1 MPVMNG
7 LEVYRVLRE
16 IRPYIKVIMMTGY
29 RQEVQDLKEEGYQT
43 ETAKTGM
50 KAIAKAKVYPFDI
63 ALLDIGLPDMLG
75 IEVLRTLRK
84 EQPVMMIIMITAHAT
99 LTTAVDALNLGAN
112 AFIMK
117 PIDPEI
123 LDKTIKR

>member
-1 MPVMNG
+1 MPEKVSILIVDDDEDM
-7 LEVYRVLRE
+7 LETLSD
-16 IRPYIKVIMMTGY
+16 I
-29 RQEVQDLKEEGYQT
+29 LKEKGYQT

-63 ALLDIGLPDMLG
+63 ALLDIRLPDMLG
-75 IEVLRTLRK
+75 TEVLRTLRK
-84 EQPVMMIIMITAHAT
+84 EQPTMMIIMITANAT

-112 AFIMK
+112 AYIMK

-123 LDKTIKR
+123 LDKTIKRCLTQIYASRL

>member
-1 MPVMNG
+1 MPEKASILIVDDDEGM
-7 LEVYRVLRE
+7 LETLSD
-16 IRPYIKVIMMTGY
+16 I
-29 RQEVQDLKEEGYQT
+29 LKEKGYQT

-63 ALLDIGLPDMLG
+63 ALLDIRLPDMLG
-75 IEVLRTLRK
+75 TEVLRTLRK
-84 EQPVMMIIMITAHAT
+84 EQPTMMIIMITANAT

-112 AFIMK
+112 AYIMK

-123 LDKTIKR
+123 LDKTIKKCLTQIYAARL

>member
-1 MPVMNG
+1 MPEKVSILIVDDDEGM
-7 LEVYRVLRE
+7 LETMSD
-16 IRPYIKVIMMTGY
+16 I
-29 RQEVQDLKEEGYQT
+29 LKEKGYQT

-84 EQPVMMIIMITAHAT
+84 EKPAMMIIMVTAHAT

-112 AFIMK
+112 AYIMK

-123 LDKTIKR
+123 LDKIIKRCLTQIYASRL

>member
-1 MPVMNG
+1 MPQKASILIVDDDEGM
-7 LEVYRVLRE
+7 LETMSD
-16 IRPYIKVIMMTGY
+16 I
-29 RQEVQDLKEEGYQT
+29 LKEKGYQT

-50 KAIAKAKVYPFDI
+50 KAIAKAKVHPFDM

-84 EQPVMMIIMITAHAT
+84 EKPTMMIIMVTAHAT

-112 AFIMK
+112 AYIMK
-117 PIDPEI
+117 PIDPEV
-123 LDKTIKR
+123 LDKTIKRCLTQIYASRL

>member
-1 MPVMNG
+1 MPQKASILIVDDDEGM
-7 LEVYRVLRE
+7 LETLSD
-16 IRPYIKVIMMTGY
+16 I
-29 RQEVQDLKEEGYQT
+29 LKEKGYQT

-63 ALLDIGLPDMLG
+63 ALLDIRLPDMLG
-75 IEVLRTLRK
+75 TEVLRTLRK
-84 EQPVMMIIMITAHAT
+84 EHPAMMIIMITANAT

-112 AFIMK
+112 AYIMK

-123 LDKTIKR
+123 LDKTIKRCLTQIYAARL

>member
-1 MPVMNG
+1 MPEKASILIVDDDEGM
-7 LEVYRVLRE
+7 LETMSD
-16 IRPYIKVIMMTGY
+16 I
-29 RQEVQDLKEEGYQT
+29 LKEKGYQT

-63 ALLDIGLPDMLG
+63 ALLDIRLPDMLG
-75 IEVLRTLRK
+75 TEVLRTLRK
-84 EQPVMMIIMITAHAT
+84 EQPTMMIIMITANAT

-112 AFIMK
+112 AYIMK

-123 LDKTIKR
+123 LDKTIKRCLTQIYTARL